1 MEVWQSG
8 QMRQTVNLLP
18 SGYVRFESNNF
29 HNERR
34 NSSLTYWYIKN
45 YPPRSGIGAERLTI
59 HDPLLNDVRVVL
71 PAATLARF
79 EKNYLSTTP
88 ASRAAILPVWL
99 GEAGV

>member
-1 MEVWQSG
+1 MAES
-8 QMRQTVNLLP
+8 TSLLTRHTET
-18 SGYVRFESNNF
+18 YREFESLTLRI
-29 HNERR
+29 NERR

-79 EKNYLSTTP
+79 EKNYLSLTP
-88 ASRAAILPVWL
+88 ANRAAILPVWL
-99 GEAGV
+99 GKAGV